1 MEGWAKGKKVKEAGK
16 EAFDCAGDQGTGL
29 RARRGSRGLAS
40 GTHSQQSH
48 APWQA
53 ACWWAPKSFL
63 SSKHMRAHE
72 DRGGR
77 QTGGSEADSA
87 LPPPRV
93 VTPGSCQVFLPL
105 PTPLETSL
113 LSRGCQWVF
122 FWALSWSP
130 YSPKELRQKS
140 SQDARLLRPPH
151 PGRRINLVQVLLLTP
166 SWPA

>member
-1 MEGWAKGKKVKEAGK
+1 MLGIKERACEHGGAPGAWPAAPTPSRATHPDRQLAGGHPSHFS
-16 EAFDCAGDQGTGL
+16 AANTWGL
-29 RARRGSRGLAS
+29 TR
-40 GTHSQQSH
+40 T
-48 APWQA
+48 
-53 ACWWAPKSFL
+53 
-63 SSKHMRAHE
+63 E
-72 DRGGR
+72 
-77 QTGGSEADSA
+77 EADKQEGVRPTA
-87 LPPPRV
+87 LSHLLGV